1 MANSVSQSYDKAM
14 IFNTVT
20 NTWGVQTFHG
30 EVPLKRI
37 LHTTTLCKL
46 SGYAAA
52 AFRSLLTCLC

>member
-14 IFNTVT
+14 TFNTVT
-20 NTWGVQTFHG
+20 NTWGVQTFSG

-46 SGYAAA
+46 
-52 AFRSLLTCLC
+52 L